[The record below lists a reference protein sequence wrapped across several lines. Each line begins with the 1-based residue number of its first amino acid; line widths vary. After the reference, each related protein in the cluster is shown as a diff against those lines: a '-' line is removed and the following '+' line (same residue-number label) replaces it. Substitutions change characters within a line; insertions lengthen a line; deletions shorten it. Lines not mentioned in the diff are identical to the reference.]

1 MQAIVYLA
9 LAVFGSVGAWVASDA
24 AAGDLA
30 TFVVIY
36 EPGPTWKPG
45 VAPGQQ
51 PGVRDHGRYMQR
63 LFDDGVMQSA
73 GPLDGGGG
81 MMLIRARDEA
91 AVRAVVEA
99 DPGVQ
104 SGLLVLGML
113 RRWEPRDWG
122 KA

>member
-1 MQAIVYLA
+1 MLSIVYLA
-9 LAVFGSVGAWVASDA
+9 LAVAGSIGVWYASDPA
-24 AAGDLA
+24 AAELD

-36 EPGPTWKPG
+36 EPGPTWQQGVEPG
-45 VAPGQQ
+45 MQ
-51 PGVRDHGRYMQR
+51 PGVRDHGRYMKR
-63 LFDDGVMQSA
+63 LFDDGVMLSA

-81 MMLIRARDEA
+81 MVVLRARDEA
-91 AVRAVVEA
+91 AARAITEA

-122 KA
+122 AG